1 MKSFFASLWVTIDR
15 LIDLFLC
22 ALCAPNV
29 STCHEREARYE
40 IARLRSELEHLKSR
54 GSRQ

>member
-1 MKSFFASLWVTIDR
+1 MKSLFASLWVTIDR

-22 ALCAPNV
+22 ALCAPNI
-29 STCHEREARYE
+29 STCREREARHE
-40 IARLRSELEHLKSR
+40 IACLRSELERLKSR